1 MSKRVLFVCVHNSDR
16 SQMAEAFFNLKGVFM
31 TRNTFLVMALII
43 LLAASAAACS
53 GGGSTEDVSSVPVT
67 PGQDASPAATE
78 QAASPA
84 TTEQAASPATPGQD
98 ASPTTLDLA
107 SISLKDCL
115 SSGKF
120 TLAEFGWK
128 DCIPCKQMKPI
139 LEELALEYEG
149 VFNVV
154 IVEVYS
160 QESLTRAHKIMA
172 IPTQIIFNDKG
183 VEVYR
188 HIGYFSKK
196 DILAKLKSLGGI

>member
-1 MSKRVLFVCVHNSDR
+1 
-16 SQMAEAFFNLKGVFM
+16 M
-31 TRNTFLVMALII
+31 TRKIFLAMSLII

-53 GGGSTEDVSSVPVT
+53 GGGGKEGVSSEPLILGQEASPTIQEQDTTPTT
-67 PGQDASPAATE
+67 PGQYTSPA
-78 QAASPA
+78 
-84 TTEQAASPATPGQD
+84 
-98 ASPTTLDLA
+98 TLDLA

-128 DCIPCKQMKPI
+128 NCIPCKRMKPI

-149 VFNVV
+149 IFNVV

-172 IPTQIIFNDKG
+172 IPTQIIFNEEGK
-183 VEVYR
+183 EVFR
-188 HIGYFSKK
+188 HTGYYSKE

>member
-1 MSKRVLFVCVHNSDR
+1 
-16 SQMAEAFFNLKGVFM
+16 M

-84 TTEQAASPATPGQD
+84 TPGQD

-128 DCIPCKQMKPI
+128 DCIPCKRMKPL

-172 IPTQIIFNDKG
+172 IPTQIIFNEKG
-183 VEVYR
+183 EEVFR
-188 HIGYFSKK
+188 HIGYFPKEE
-196 DILAKLKSLGGI
+196 ILAKLKSLGGI